1 MRMSRMVGMGAL
13 VAVLGGAPAQAQEPS
28 RVVIEPVALALDLDQ
43 AVTVRARV
51 LDASGTTLVRPVS
64 WFSGSRRSVSVDST
78 GRVTGLRPGEFAV
91 FVQVAG
97 TGIRAE
103 LPVTVRWPAIQTV
116 AVTGGIRGESPYYQG
131 VTSRH
136 RAVVT
141 DTRGTV
147 RKNAEVR
154 WASDDPSV
162 VAVNRF
168 GDVTAVAPGSATI
181 LATAGGVTGS
191 LRVTVAPN
199 PVRSLEVTSSAEGG
213 RTGDVITFRA
223 TARDAAGAAVTVPVT
238 WAVHAMV
245 EDTVIAPGAAAFVD
259 PEGRFVANRA
269 GRFQVVA
276 SIGARAASRTVE
288 IGHRHQSARINAAVG
303 QGAVSQVHTS
313 DLWVW
318 EGKDGRDY
326 AVTGT
331 WGAAGAAYFWDVTN
345 PAAPVLT
352 DSIVVDARTV
362 NDVKVDAARGIC
374 VITREGASNRRNGF
388 VVLDCGN
395 PRDVKVLSRFDDGLV
410 GGVHNV
416 FLYDNHLYAI
426 NAGRR
431 FDIISLED
439 PTAPRRV
446 GFFELDTPGHGIH
459 DVWVEDGIAYTSN
472 WGDGVAMVDVGNG
485 IAGGSVERPVLIG
498 SYAYPIGAT
507 HAAFP
512 WRSASAGGKLY
523 LFVGDEQFPH
533 DLPDD
538 GPDEAGGYVH
548 IVDFTDP
555 RSPHEVARYQV
566 PEAGPHNL
574 WVENDTLYV
583 AYYNAGVRVVDV
595 SGELLGNLYEQGRE
609 LARFKAHDPTGF
621 VPNAGMAWGPQPFK
635 GHLFFSDF
643 NSGLWAVK
651 LPARSPP
658 PVP

>member
-1 MRMSRMVGMGAL
+1 MTMPRIPKISAL
-13 VAVLGGAPAQAQEPS
+13 LTILWGLPLQAQEPA
-28 RVVIEPVALALDLDQ
+28 RVVVEPVALSLDLDQ
-43 AVTVRARV
+43 AVVVRARV
-51 LDASGTTLVRPVS
+51 FDASGAALVRPVS
-64 WFSGSRRSVSVDST
+64 WFSGNRRSVSVDSMGT
-78 GRVTGLRPGEFAV
+78 VTGLRPGEFRIFA
-91 FVQVAG
+91 QVAG
-97 TGIRAE
+97 TPIRTE
-103 LPVTVRWPAIQTV
+103 VPVTVRWPAIQTV
-116 AVTGGIRGESPYYQG
+116 AVTPGVEGGGPYYQG
-131 VTSRH
+131 VTTRH

-141 DTRGTV
+141 DTRGTARTNV
-147 RKNAEVR
+147 EIR
-154 WASDDPSV
+154 WASDNPAV

-168 GDVTAVAPGSATI
+168 GDVTAVAPGSATV
-181 LATAGGVTGS
+181 LATADGVTGS

-223 TARDAAGAAVTVPVT
+223 TARNAAGGAVAVPVT

-259 PEGRFVANRA
+259 QEGRFVANRA
-269 GRFQVVA
+269 GQFQVVA
-276 SIGARAASRTVE
+276 SIGSLAASRTVD
-288 IGHRHQSARINAAVG
+288 IGHRHQSARINTAVG
-303 QGAVSQVHTS
+303 QGAVSHVHTS

-331 WGAAGAAYFWDVTN
+331 WGAAGAAYFWDVTD

-362 NDVKVDAARGIC
+362 NDVKVDAARGLC

-388 VVLDCGN
+388 VVLDCSN

-416 FLYDNHLYAI
+416 FLYDNHVYAI

-472 WGDGVAMVDVGNG
+472 WADGVAMVDVGNG
-485 IAGGSVERPVLIG
+485 IAGGSVEKPALIG

-548 IVDFTDP
+548 VVDFTDP
-555 RSPHEVARYQV
+555 RAPKEVARYQV

-595 SGELLGNLYEQGRE
+595 SGELLGNLYDQGRE
-609 LARFKAHDPTGF
+609 LARFKANTPTGF
-621 VPNAGMAWGPQPFK
+621 VPNGGMAWGPQPFK

-651 LPARSPP
+651 LPVRSPP